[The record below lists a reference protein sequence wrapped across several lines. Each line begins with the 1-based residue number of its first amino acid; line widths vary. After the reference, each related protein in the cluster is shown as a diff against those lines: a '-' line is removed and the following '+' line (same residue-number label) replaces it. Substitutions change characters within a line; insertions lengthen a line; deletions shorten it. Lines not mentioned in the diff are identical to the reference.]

1 MTTLSHNVPTW
12 IDGRCAESGMR
23 YREIAHEL
31 GVTEAAVKHRL
42 HRARRK
48 VRELVDRMDED

>member
-1 MTTLSHNVPTW
+1 MS
-12 IDGRCAESGMR
+12 

-42 HRARRK
+42 YRARRRVK
-48 VRELVDRMDED
+48 ELVDGMEED